1 MIKLTIHPSHWI
13 KRLSSR
19 CAYRAWL
26 TDQGSL
32 TRRIQERCNE
42 FSVRNVRLD
51 NARVSGD
58 EAIELA
64 LKSGSLAMQRE
75 VFLYCGEIPV
85 VFAHSVLPLSSLRGP
100 WQTLMRLGAK
110 PLGAALFS
118 NPQVTR
124 TALQFKK
131 LKRHHA
137 LYRLATAHLPNPPH
151 CLWARRSVF
160 SLHNKSI
167 LVTEVFLPN
176 ILHL

>member
-1 MIKLTIHPSHWI
+1 MINLITRPPHWV
-13 KRLSSR
+13 KRLSSH

-32 TRRIQERCNE
+32 TRRIQERCNQ
-42 FSVRNVRLD
+42 FRVRHVHLD
-51 NARVSGD
+51 SARVSRD

-64 LKSGSLAMQRE
+64 LKPGSLAIQRE
-75 VFLYCGEIPV
+75 VFLYCGDIPV
-85 VFAHSVLPLSSLRGP
+85 VFAHSILPLASLRGP
-100 WQTLMRLGAK
+100 WQTLVRLGAK

-118 NPQVTR
+118 NPLVTR
-124 TALQFKK
+124 TALRFKK
-131 LKRHHA
+131 LNRHHA
-137 LYRLATAHLPNPPH
+137 LYRLASGPLANPPY

-167 LVTEVFLPN
+167 LVTEVFLPD